1 MMIRLRH
8 PHRRATGQ
16 CGHATLLATLVAFAT
31 VLPGAQAQEAEESP
45 EVQDLQSTEDS
56 QFNFVGQGGLMFQG
70 EADIDGPGGGTM
82 EVMRFDAGVAART
95 PLSERLRWLNTFLFG
110 VEDYDFDG
118 GGFSAGD
125 PWETILES
133 RYGTQLAYRIDD
145 QWGVRGGGLVMLSRE
160 VDADWGDS
168 FTGGGTL
175 GVDYRHSKT
184 LFVSAGLGVVS
195 QIEEDVKVIP
205 MLALQWVPAD
215 HWAVRAGSVPV
226 SGGALAGAEV
236 AYQFAEQWELGLGVL
251 YRHDRFRL
259 DDSGPAPDGVG
270 DEEFL
275 PVRVRVAWAFHP
287 RITLHFIGG
296 VALGGELKLDDQN
309 GNTLREEDYDPA
321 PYLGVRVSG
330 RF

>member
-1 MMIRLRH
+1 
-8 PHRRATGQ
+8 
-16 CGHATLLATLVAFAT
+16 
-31 VLPGAQAQEAEESP
+31 
-45 EVQDLQSTEDS
+45 
-56 QFNFVGQGGLMFQG
+56 
-70 EADIDGPGGGTM
+70 M